1 MGYLSRTYPNRKQMQ
16 HMREM
21 HVAVNR
27 TGRVEPSKPFNI
39 GYTASG
45 FGVCTAGFKC

>member
-1 MGYLSRTYPNRKQMQ
+1 MEYLPWIYPNRKQMQ

-21 HVAVNR
+21 QVTVKNWK
-27 TGRVEPSKPFNI
+27 PSKPFNI

-45 FGVCTAGFKC
+45 FGVCTAGFKY